1 MRRSSSAECRLGFP
15 FVAVS
20 TLSQLSTT
28 IASLTHLSDTD
39 LLSAVTHAAAEERAA
54 TASLIALLAEVDAR
68 RLYLGEGC
76 ASLFTFCTQVLHL
89 SEHAAYGRI
98 EAARAARRFPGVLDR
113 LAEGALTLTTV
124 GLLAPHLTVD
134 NAHSLLTAA
143 CHKSKRE
150 VEHLVSALPPLPPM
164 PSSVRK
170 LPSPVANRVP

>member
-98 EAARAARRFPGVLDR
+98 EAARCARRFPEILDR
-113 LAEGALTLTTV
+113 LAEGSVTLTTI
-124 GLLAPHLTVD
+124 GLLAPHLTPD
-134 NAHSLLTAA
+134 NASELLTTVR
-143 CHKSKRE
+143 HKTKRE
-150 VEHLVSALPPLPPM
+150 VEHLVAVLRPLPPV
-164 PSSVRK
+164 PS
-170 LPSPVANRVP
+170 